1 MGDAMTLGPYRLVC
15 QTYTQDSNRN
25 FDTEY
30 ALLDVFRGGKKI
42 TQLAPER
49 RFYQASQTSSTMVA
63 LHSTLAS
70 DLYVIYEGRNPD
82 TDKPIIKVFLNPLM
96 NWIWI
101 GVLIVVMG
109 TFLALVPN
117 LTRTP
122 ARVAVG
128 EPCWRRLG
136 VSMLSCGSAMAAVVV
151 CLLAVV
157 MLGADPSSRFNKIG
171 HEMICTCGCG
181 QVLLECNH
189 VGCPVSPVMIN
200 ELHAQM
206 DGGGSDTLILNW
218 FAAKYGAT
226 VLAAPIRGG
235 FDNVAWI
242 APMAAFLLATVGVG
256 FLIRMWTMRSGR
268 HAPVSAAG
276 HEVGGDAL
284 RERIR
289 RETEY

>member
-1 MGDAMTLGPYRLVC
+1 MFNMPRKDAKAEKVGRKA
-15 QTYTQDSNRN
+15 D
-25 FDTEY
+25 F
-30 ALLDVFRGGKKI
+30 
-42 TQLAPER
+42 
-49 RFYQASQTSSTMVA
+49 STP
-63 LHSTLAS
+63 LHYGRK
-70 DLYVIYEGRNPD
+70 DGFEGRSVNFYL
-82 TDKPIIKVFLNPLM
+82 KRWLQAGF
-96 NWIWI
+96 
-101 GVLIVVMG
+101 
-109 TFLALVPN
+109 
-117 LTRTP
+117 
-122 ARVAVG
+122 
-128 EPCWRRLG
+128 
-136 VSMLSCGSAMAAVVV
+136 V

-157 MLGADPSSRFNKIG
+157 MLGADPSSRFNKVG

-181 QVLLECNH
+181 QILLECNH

-206 DGGGSDTLILNW
+206 DGGESDTSILNW

-256 FLIRMWTMRSGR
+256 FLIRMWTGRSGR
-268 HAPVSAAG
+268 RVPLSAAG
-276 HEVGGDAL
+276 PNMEDAAL

>member
-1 MGDAMTLGPYRLVC
+1 MRQWM
-15 QTYTQDSNRN
+15 
-25 FDTEY
+25 
-30 ALLDVFRGGKKI
+30 
-42 TQLAPER
+42 
-49 RFYQASQTSSTMVA
+49 QAAT
-63 LHSTLAS
+63 
-70 DLYVIYEGRNPD
+70 I
-82 TDKPIIKVFLNPLM
+82 
-96 NWIWI
+96 
-101 GVLIVVMG
+101 
-109 TFLALVPN
+109 
-117 LTRTP
+117 
-122 ARVAVG
+122 
-128 EPCWRRLG
+128 
-136 VSMLSCGSAMAAVVV
+136 

-157 MLGADPSSRFNKIG
+157 MLGADPSARFNKVG

-181 QVLLECNH
+181 QILLECNH

-256 FLIRMWTMRSGR
+256 FLIRTWTVRR
-268 HAPVSAAG
+268 VPVSAAPNM
-276 HEVGGDAL
+276 GDAAL